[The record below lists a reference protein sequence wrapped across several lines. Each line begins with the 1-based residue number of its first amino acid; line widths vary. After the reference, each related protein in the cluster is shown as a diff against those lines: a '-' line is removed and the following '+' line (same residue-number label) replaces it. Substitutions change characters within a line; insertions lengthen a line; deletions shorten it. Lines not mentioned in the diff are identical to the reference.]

1 MPTATKTEFDPT
13 LFASILGEDPA
24 EWKAFIV
31 INLRTFQEGRT
42 KLAQAAEKGD
52 MATVSEV
59 RHALG
64 PSLKQWGTVTLEQ
77 ALMALE
83 TETVG
88 AQWPLLEP
96 EFDDLIE
103 ALEGLK

>member
-1 MPTATKTEFDPT
+1 MPTATNTEFDPT

-24 EWKAFIV
+24 EWKAFID
-31 INLRTFQEGRT
+31 INLRTFSEGRT
-42 KLAQAAEKGD
+42 KLAQAAAEGD

-83 TETVG
+83 PDTLGT
-88 AQWPLLEP
+88 QWPLLEP
-96 EFDDLIE
+96 EFDDLIQS
-103 ALEGLK
+103 LEELQ